1 MNKTTLVILATA
13 VLAAVNAGCA
23 TTQEGVRPVAQAIE
37 PQADKPVLRPFSG
50 VGSYGGYIY
59 RRYE

>member
-1 MNKTTLVILATA
+1 MNKRTLVILATA
-13 VLAAVNAGCA
+13 LLAALTGGCA
-23 TTQEGVRPVAQAIE
+23 TTQDAGQLARALEQRA
-37 PQADKPVLRPFSG
+37 ADKSVMRPFGG

>member
-1 MNKTTLVILATA
+1 MKKTTLVILATA
-13 VLAAVNAGCA
+13 VLAALASGCA
-23 TTQEGVRPVAQAIE
+23 TTQD
-37 PQADKPVLRPFSG
+37 PQSAPSAEAREADKPVLRPFSG

>member
-1 MNKTTLVILATA
+1 MNKKTLLILATA
-13 VLAAVNAGCA
+13 LLAALTGGCA
-23 TTQEGVRPVAQAIE
+23 TTQEAGQIAQAPE
-37 PQADKPVLRPFSG
+37 QRAADKPVMRPFGG